1 MGFKGL
7 FEGWHI
13 VIIVLLVVIVFGW
26 KRLPDAARSLGRS
39 ARILKSEIGEMGDD
53 GKSDAAGKTVP
64 GETVPPQQA
73 GAVPGEAPVQQ
84 QTYQQPPAAAPQYPT
99 QPNPQYPTQPN
110 PQQYAPPQ
118 QPTGTNNDR
127 GTGV

>member
-13 VIIVLLVVIVFGW
+13 VIIILLVIVVFGW

-39 ARILKSEIGEMGDD
+39 ARILKSEIGDMKDE
-53 GKSDAAGKTVP
+53 GKSPAAGTTVP
-64 GETVPPQQA
+64 GETVPPQQP

-84 QTYQQPPAAAPQYPT
+84 PPAQSY
-99 QPNPQYPTQPN
+99 
-110 PQQYAPPQ
+110 PQQQAAQ
-118 QPTGTNNDR
+118 QPTGTNTDR